1 MVETINIIPY
11 AVYSSTYDLKTT
23 SLYSGGENDPII
35 NAKMHALDYLSF
47 DKDGNRLPFDIQ
59 SSINSEDESDG
70 AKITLTVIVFRNEC
84 DYICYKG
91 MDVVYVYK

>member
-47 DKDGNRLPFDIQ
+47 DKEQQFYEEYNRAVLKAQEDF
-59 SSINSEDESDG
+59 INN
-70 AKITLTVIVFRNEC
+70 KI
-84 DYICYKG
+84 
-91 MDVVYVYK
+91 